1 MMSKKYKYN
10 NTLNATSV
18 PSRFDLYKEG
28 NVLTID
34 KDGYVVQKEP
44 QGGSGPTGD
53 VDYPSQVKNK
63 PQIDGVELVGNKTA
77 EALGLTSLDTFTK
90 ETQTINSN
98 LSNFKNYVDSAL
110 TKKEDELDLKLNEN
124 VKVELSNGANNIQI
138 TGIGKPINFN
148 QELKVGGVDVATK
161 QDLVAQSI
169 NSTTTN
175 IKIGNDLAANR
186 LVIENTDGE
195 TNITSINNREIGIN
209 NLYVINNDNTD
220 TIDIT
225 SGYSSLKIQGLD
237 IVIKSGNNE
246 ALISFSNNGDLL
258 LNGKKILTE

>member
-1 MMSKKYKYN
+1 MKTKEFRLIQGMLVGDAN
-10 NTLNATSV
+10 N
-18 PSRFDLYKEG
+18 
-28 NVLTID
+28 
-34 KDGYVVQKEP
+34 
-44 QGGSGPTGD
+44 QGGSGGTSNYND
-53 VDYPSQVKNK
+53 LTNK
-63 PQIDGVELVGNKTA
+63 PKIDNVVLEGNQTA
-77 EALGLTSLDTFTK
+77 ESLGLTSLDTFTE

-110 TKKEDELDLKLNEN
+110 TKKEGELDLKLNED

-175 IKIGNDLAANR
+175 IKIGNDLEANN
-186 LVIENTDGE
+186 LVIEDTSEVNISSSNGCKVGINHLFVENNDATDIVDISSGYS
-195 TNITSINNREIGIN
+195 TLQIN
-209 NLYVINNDNTD
+209 NLGIF
-220 TIDIT
+220 
-225 SGYSSLKIQGLD
+225 
-237 IVIKSGNNE
+237 IKSGSQI
-246 ALISFSNNGDLL
+246 ISLQVSSDGNLL

>member
-1 MMSKKYKYN
+1 MKTKDFRLIQGMLVGDAN
-10 NTLNATSV
+10 N
-18 PSRFDLYKEG
+18 
-28 NVLTID
+28 
-34 KDGYVVQKEP
+34 
-44 QGGSGPTGD
+44 QGGSGPTSD

-110 TKKEDELDLKLNEN
+110 TKKENELDLKLNED

-138 TGIGKPINFN
+138 SGIGKPINFN

-175 IKIGNDLAANR
+175 IKIGDDLAANQ
-186 LVIENTDGE
+186 LVITDRLPRINI
-195 TNITSINNREIGIN
+195 TNIGNSDIGIN
-209 NLYVINNDNTD
+209 YLYVKNDDNTNKI
-220 TIDIT
+220 TIS
-225 SGYSSLKIQGLD
+225 SGYEILE
-237 IVIKSGNNE
+237 IKELAITISQGNNSVI
-246 ALISFSNNGDLL
+246 LSFVDGQLAI
-258 LNGKKILTE
+258 NGKKILTE

>member
-1 MMSKKYKYN
+1 MKRKNYRLIQGMLVGDAN
-10 NTLNATSV
+10 N
-18 PSRFDLYKEG
+18 
-28 NVLTID
+28 
-34 KDGYVVQKEP
+34 

-63 PQIDGVELVGNKTA
+63 PSINNITLEGNKAA
-77 EALGLTSLDTFTK
+77 EALGLTSLDTFTE

-110 TKKEDELDLKLNEN
+110 TKKENELDLKLNED

-138 TGIGKPINFN
+138 SGIGKPINFN

-175 IKIGNDLAANR
+175 IKIGDDLAANK
-186 LVIENTDGE
+186 LVIQNSPSEV
-195 TNITSINNREIGIN
+195 NISTVNGNKIGIN
-209 NLYVINNDNTD
+209 NLYVIENDNTD
-220 TIDIT
+220 TIDIS
-225 SGYSSLKIQGLD
+225 SGYSSIQIQNLD
-237 IVIKSGNNE
+237 IIIKSESQQILLSVSHDGN
-246 ALISFSNNGDLL
+246 LL
-258 LNGKKILTE
+258 VNGKKVLTE